1 MLCYRGRA
9 ATRYAASMNS
19 LSPSS
24 LPALPR
30 ASAWPLVRALFKRP
44 ARPSAQPVQASYRL
58 DRLDAD
64 HVRRYRDA
72 FDFPPGRVPLTYLY
86 LLAQRAQLATMLD
99 RAMPFRIVGLI
110 HVSNDLAMHC
120 EVRTDAPLVL
130 VTTLSTPEP
139 AANGAIECVLETVAS
154 ADGQT
159 VFTCTSRYMIKRGQS
174 IKHATA
180 SPSAAPVGDVVGE
193 WVLTADAGRR
203 YAALSGD
210 WNPIHLWPWSAR
222 LMGMH
227 APIIHGMET
236 MARVCAA
243 FEQSANRR
251 ITSLACRFK
260 RAVPLGASATLI
272 ACEVPGSFILLCRDR
287 AAVEGTLGYA

>member
-1 MLCYRGRA
+1 
-9 ATRYAASMNS
+9 MNS
-19 LSPSS
+19 PSPSS
-24 LPALPR
+24 FPALPR

-44 ARPSAQPVQASYRL
+44 ARVSVELVQASYRL
-58 DRLDAD
+58 GRIDAD
-64 HVRRYRDA
+64 HVRRYSDA
-72 FDFPPGRVPLTYLY
+72 FGFPPGPVPLTYLY

-99 RAMPFRIVGLI
+99 RATPFRIVGLI

-130 VTTLSTPEP
+130 VTTLSMPEP
-139 AANGAIECVLETVAS
+139 GDNGAVECVLETVAS

-159 VFTCTSRYMIKRGQS
+159 VFACASRYLIKRGKRS
-174 IKHATA
+174 KHASA
-180 SPSAAPVGDVVGE
+180 SPEVAPVGDVVGE
-193 WVLTADAGRR
+193 WVVTTDAGRR
-203 YAALSGD
+203 YADLSGD

-243 FEQSANRR
+243 FEQSTNRR
-251 ITSLACRFK
+251 VTSLACRFK
-260 RAVPLGASATLI
+260 RAVPLGASATLM
-272 ACEVPGSFILLCRDR
+272 ACEVPGSFVVLCSGRV
-287 AAVEGTLGYA
+287 AVEGTLDYA

>member
-1 MLCYRGRA
+1 
-9 ATRYAASMNS
+9 MNS
-19 LSPSS
+19 PSSSS

-30 ASAWPLVRALFKRP
+30 ASAWPLLQALFKRP
-44 ARPSAQPVQASYRL
+44 ARASAQPVQASYRL

-64 HVRRYRDA
+64 HVQRYSDA
-72 FDFPPGRVPLTYLY
+72 FGFPPGRVPLTYLY

-99 RAMPFRIVGLI
+99 RAIPFRIVGLI
-110 HVSNDLAMHC
+110 HVLNELAMLC
-120 EVRTDAPLVL
+120 EVRTDAPMVL
-130 VTTLSTPEP
+130 VTTLSMPKP

-159 VFTCTSRYMIKRGQS
+159 VFTCTSRYLIKRGQRA
-174 IKHATA
+174 KHAAA
-180 SPSAAPVGDVVGE
+180 SPSVAPVGDVVGE
-193 WVLTADAGRR
+193 WVVTADAGRR

-222 LMGMH
+222 LMGMS

-251 ITSLACRFK
+251 VTSLACHFK
-260 RAVPLGASATLI
+260 RAVPLGASATLMT
-272 ACEVPGSFILLCRDR
+272 CEIPGNFVVLCSDR
-287 AAVEGTLGYA
+287 VAVEGVLATRDVARPAKSRGQV

>member
-1 MLCYRGRA
+1 
-9 ATRYAASMNS
+9 MNS
-19 LSPSS
+19 PSPSS
-24 LPALPR
+24 FPALPR

-44 ARPSAQPVQASYRL
+44 ARVSAELVQASYRL

-64 HVRRYRDA
+64 HVRRYSDA
-72 FDFPPGRVPLTYLY
+72 FGFLPGPVPLTYLY

-130 VTTLSTPEP
+130 VTTLSMPQP
-139 AANGAIECVLETVAS
+139 GDNGAVECVLETVAS

-159 VFTCTSRYMIKRGQS
+159 VFSCASRYLIKRGKRS
-174 IKHATA
+174 KHASA
-180 SPSAAPVGDVVGE
+180 SPEVAPVGDVVGE
-193 WVLTADAGRR
+193 WVVTTDAGRR
-203 YAALSGD
+203 YADLSGD

-243 FEQSANRR
+243 FERSTNRR
-251 ITSLACRFK
+251 VTSLTCRFK
-260 RAVPLGASATLI
+260 RAVPLGASATLM
-272 ACEVPGSFILLCRDR
+272 ACEVPGSFVVLCSNRV
-287 AAVEGTLGYA
+287 AVEGTLGYA

>member
-1 MLCYRGRA
+1 M
-9 ATRYAASMNS
+9 TRYAASMNS
-19 LSPSS
+19 PPPSS

-30 ASAWPLVRALFKRP
+30 ASAWPLVLALFKRP
-44 ARPSAQPVQASYRL
+44 ARPSVELVQASYRL
-58 DRLDAD
+58 DRIDAD
-64 HVRRYRDA
+64 HVRRYSDA
-72 FDFPPGRVPLTYLY
+72 FGFPPGRVPLTYLY

-99 RAMPFRIVGLI
+99 RAIPFRIVGLI
-110 HVSNDLAMHC
+110 HVSNDLAMHY

-130 VTTLSTPEP
+130 VTTLSMPEP
-139 AANGAIECVLETVAS
+139 GANGAVECVLETVAS
-154 ADGQT
+154 ADGKT
-159 VFTCTSRYMIKRGQS
+159 VFTCTSRYLIKRGQRP
-174 IKHATA
+174 KHAPA
-180 SPSAAPVGDVVGE
+180 SPSVAPVGDVVGE
-193 WVLTADAGRR
+193 WVITADAGRR

-243 FEQSANRR
+243 VEQLANRR
-251 ITSLACRFK
+251 VTSLACHFE

-272 ACEVPGSFILLCRDR
+272 ACEVPGSFVVLCSGRV
-287 AAVEGTLGYA
+287 AVEGLLGYA

>member
-1 MLCYRGRA
+1 MLCFRGRA

-19 LSPSS
+19 PSPSS

-30 ASAWPLVRALFKRP
+30 ASAWPLLRALFKRP

-58 DRLDAD
+58 DRIDAD
-64 HVRRYRDA
+64 HVRRYCDA
-72 FDFPPGRVPLTYLY
+72 FGFPPWPVPLTYLY

-110 HVSNDLAMHC
+110 HVSNDLAMQC
-120 EVRTDAPLVL
+120 QVRTDAPLVL
-130 VTTLSTPEP
+130 VTTLSMPEP
-139 AANGAIECVLETVAS
+139 GANGAVECVLETVAS
-154 ADGQT
+154 ADGKT
-159 VFTCTSRYMIKRGQS
+159 VFTCASRYLIKRGQRA
-174 IKHATA
+174 KHAPA
-180 SPSAAPVGDVVGE
+180 SPSVAPVGDVVGE
-193 WVLTADAGRR
+193 WVVTADAGRR

-243 FEQSANRR
+243 FEQSTDRR
-251 ITSLACRFK
+251 VKGLTCRFK
-260 RAVPLGASATLI
+260 RAVTLGASATLL
-272 ACEVPGSFILLCRDR
+272 ACEVPGSFVVLSSDR
-287 AAVEGTLGYA
+287 VAVEGTLAYA

>member
-1 MLCYRGRA
+1 VLCYRGRA
-9 ATRYAASMNS
+9 TTRYAASMNS

-24 LPALPR
+24 LPALPS
-30 ASAWPLVRALFKRP
+30 ASAWPLLRALFKRP

-64 HVRRYRDA
+64 HVRRYCDA
-72 FDFPPGRVPLTYLY
+72 FGFPPGRVPLTYLY

-99 RAMPFRIVGLI
+99 RAIPFRIVGLI

-120 EVRTDAPLVL
+120 EVRNDAPLVL
-130 VTTLSTPEP
+130 VTTLSMPER

-159 VFTCTSRYMIKRGQS
+159 VFSCTSRYLIKRGQRA
-174 IKHATA
+174 KHAAA
-180 SPSAAPVGDVVGE
+180 SPSVAPVGDVVGE
-193 WVLTADAGRR
+193 WVVTADTGRR

-243 FEQSANRR
+243 LEQSTDRR
-251 ITSLACRFK
+251 ATSLTCHFK
-260 RAVPLGASATLI
+260 RAMPLGASATLLV
-272 ACEVPGSFILLCRDR
+272 CEVPGSFVVLYSDR
-287 AAVEGTLGYA
+287 VAVEGVLGYA

>member
-1 MLCYRGRA
+1 
-9 ATRYAASMNS
+9 MNS
-19 LSPSS
+19 PSPSS

-30 ASAWPLVRALFKRP
+30 ASAWPLLRALFKRP

-64 HVRRYRDA
+64 HVRRYSDA
-72 FDFPPGRVPLTYLY
+72 FGFPAGPVPLTYLY

-99 RAMPFRIVGLI
+99 RMIPFRIVGLI

-130 VTTLSTPEP
+130 VTTLSMPER

-159 VFTCTSRYMIKRGQS
+159 VFSCTSRYLIKRGQRA
-174 IKHATA
+174 KHAAA
-180 SPSAAPVGDVVGE
+180 SPSVAPVGDVVGE
-193 WVLTADAGRR
+193 WVVAADAGRR

-210 WNPIHLWPWSAR
+210 WNPIHLWRWSAR

-227 APIIHGMET
+227 APLIHGMET

-243 FEQSANRR
+243 LEQSTDRR
-251 ITSLACRFK
+251 ATSLTCHFK
-260 RAVPLGASATLI
+260 RAVPLGASATLMD
-272 ACEVPGSFILLCRDR
+272 CEVPGSFVVLCSGRV
-287 AAVEGTLGYA
+287 AVEGVLGYA

>member
-1 MLCYRGRA
+1 
-9 ATRYAASMNS
+9 MNS
-19 LSPSS
+19 PSRS
-24 LPALPR
+24 SFPALPR
-30 ASAWPLVRALFKRP
+30 ASAWPLLRALLKRP
-44 ARPSAQPVQASYRL
+44 ARVSAELVQASYRL
-58 DRLDAD
+58 DRLDAN
-64 HVRRYRDA
+64 HVRRYSTA
-72 FDFPPGRVPLTYLY
+72 FGFPPGPVPLTYLY

-130 VTTLSTPEP
+130 ATTLSMPEP
-139 AANGAIECVLETVAS
+139 GANGAIECVLETVAS

-159 VFTCTSRYMIKRGQS
+159 VFSCASRYLIKRGKRS
-174 IKHATA
+174 KHASA
-180 SPSAAPVGDVVGE
+180 SPEVAPVGDVVGE
-193 WVLTADAGRR
+193 WVVTTDAGRR

-243 FEQSANRR
+243 FERSTNRR
-251 ITSLACRFK
+251 VMNLACRFK
-260 RAVPLGASATLI
+260 RAVPLGASATLM
-272 ACEVPGSFILLCRDR
+272 ACKVPGSFVVLCSNC
-287 AAVEGTLGYA
+287 ATVEGTLGYA

>member
-1 MLCYRGRA
+1 
-9 ATRYAASMNS
+9 MNS
-19 LSPSS
+19 PSPSS

-44 ARPSAQPVQASYRL
+44 ASPAAQPVQASYRL
-58 DRLDAD
+58 DQLDAD
-64 HVRRYRDA
+64 HVRRYCDA
-72 FDFPPGRVPLTYLY
+72 FGFPPGRVPLTYLY

-99 RAMPFRIVGLI
+99 RAIPFRIVGLI
-110 HVSNDLAMHC
+110 HVSNELAMQC
-120 EVRTDAPLVL
+120 EVRTDTPLVL
-130 VTTLSTPEP
+130 VTTLSMPEP
-139 AANGAIECVLETVAS
+139 GTNGAVECVLETVAS
-154 ADGQT
+154 ADGQA
-159 VFTCTSRYMIKRGQS
+159 VFTCTSRYLIKRGQS

-193 WVLTADAGRR
+193 WVVTADAGRR

-251 ITSLACRFK
+251 VTSLTCRFK
-260 RAVPLGASATLI
+260 RTVPLGATATLI
-272 ACEVPGSFILLCRDR
+272 ACDIFGNFVLLCSDR
-287 AAVEGTLGYA
+287 VAVEGTLGYA

>member
-1 MLCYRGRA
+1 
-9 ATRYAASMNS
+9 MNS
-19 LSPSS
+19 PSPSS

-30 ASAWPLVRALFKRP
+30 AGAWPLLRALFKRP
-44 ARPSAQPVQASYRL
+44 ARVSARLIQASYRL
-58 DRLDAD
+58 DRIDID
-64 HVRRYRDA
+64 HVRRYSNA
-72 FDFPPGRVPLTYLY
+72 FGFPPGPVPLTYLY

-99 RAMPFRIVGLI
+99 RAIPFRIVGLI
-110 HVSNDLAMHC
+110 HVSNDLAMHY

-130 VTTLSTPEP
+130 VTTLSMPER
-139 AANGAIECVLETVAS
+139 AVNGAIECVLETVAS

-159 VFTCTSRYMIKRGQS
+159 VFTCTSRYLIKRGQRA
-174 IKHATA
+174 KHASA
-180 SPSAAPVGDVVGE
+180 SPSVAPVGDVVGE
-193 WVLTADAGRR
+193 WVVTADAGRR

-251 ITSLACRFK
+251 VTSLACRFK
-260 RAVPLGASATLI
+260 RAVPLGASTTLM
-272 ACEVPGSFILLCRDR
+272 ACEVPGSFVVLCSGRV
-287 AAVEGTLGYA
+287 AVECKLDYA

>member
-1 MLCYRGRA
+1 
-9 ATRYAASMNS
+9 MNS
-19 LSPSS
+19 PSPSS

-30 ASAWPLVRALFKRP
+30 ASAWPLVRALFKQP
-44 ARPSAQPVQASYRL
+44 ARVSAGLIQASYRL

-64 HVRRYRDA
+64 HVRRYSDA
-72 FDFPPGRVPLTYLY
+72 FGFPTGPVPLTYLY

-99 RAMPFRIVGLI
+99 RVIPFRIVGLI

-120 EVRTDAPLVL
+120 EVRTDAPLIL
-130 VTTLSTPEP
+130 VTTLSMPEP

-159 VFTCTSRYMIKRGQS
+159 VFTCTSRYLIKRGQRA
-174 IKHATA
+174 KHAPA
-180 SPSAAPVGDVVGE
+180 SPSVAPVGDVVGE
-193 WVLTADAGRR
+193 WVVTADAGRR

-236 MARVCAA
+236 MARVCAT
-243 FEQSANRR
+243 FEQSTNRR
-251 ITSLACRFK
+251 VTSLACRFK
-260 RAVPLGASATLI
+260 RAVPLGASATLM
-272 ACEVPGSFILLCRDR
+272 ACEAPGSFVVLCSDR
-287 AAVEGTLGYA
+287 VAVEGALGYA

>member
-1 MLCYRGRA
+1 
-9 ATRYAASMNS
+9 MN
-19 LSPSS
+19 SPSS
-24 LPALPR
+24 SSFPALPT

-44 ARPSAQPVQASYRL
+44 ARVSAELVQASYRL

-64 HVRRYRDA
+64 HVRRYSDA
-72 FDFPPGRVPLTYLY
+72 FGFPPGPVPLTYLY

-130 VTTLSTPEP
+130 VTTLSMPQP
-139 AANGAIECVLETVAS
+139 AANGAVECVLETVAS

-159 VFTCTSRYMIKRGQS
+159 VFSCASRYLIKRGKRS
-174 IKHATA
+174 KHASA
-180 SPSAAPVGDVVGE
+180 SPAVAPVGDVVGE
-193 WVLTADAGRR
+193 WVVTTDAGRR

-222 LMGMH
+222 LMGMRT
-227 APIIHGMET
+227 PIIHGMET

-243 FEQSANRR
+243 FERSTNRR
-251 ITSLACRFK
+251 VTSLACRFK
-260 RAVPLGASATLI
+260 RAVPLGASATLM
-272 ACEVPGSFILLCRDR
+272 ACKVPGSFVVLCSNR

>member
-1 MLCYRGRA
+1 
-9 ATRYAASMNS
+9 MNS
-19 LSPSS
+19 PSPSF

-44 ARPSAQPVQASYRL
+44 ARPSAQPIQASYRL

-64 HVRRYRDA
+64 HVRRYCDA
-72 FDFPPGRVPLTYLY
+72 FGFLPGRVPLTYLY

-110 HVSNDLAMHC
+110 HVSNELAMKC

-130 VTTLSTPEP
+130 MTTLSMPEP
-139 AANGAIECVLETVAS
+139 GTNGAVECVLETVAS
-154 ADGQT
+154 ADWKT
-159 VFTCTSRYMIKRGQS
+159 VFTCTSRYLIKRGQR
-174 IKHATA
+174 IKHAPA
-180 SPSAAPVGDVVGE
+180 SPSAVPVGDVVGE
-193 WVLTADAGRR
+193 WVVTTDAGRR

-222 LMGMH
+222 LMGMN

-251 ITSLACRFK
+251 VTSLACRFK
-260 RAVPLGASATLI
+260 RTVPLGASATLL
-272 ACEVPGSFILLCRDR
+272 ACEAPGSFVVLCSGRV
-287 AAVEGTLGYA
+287 AVEGTLGYT

>member
-1 MLCYRGRA
+1 
-9 ATRYAASMNS
+9 MNS
-19 LSPSS
+19 PSPSF

-44 ARPSAQPVQASYRL
+44 ARVSAELVQASYRL
-58 DRLDAD
+58 DRLDID
-64 HVRRYRDA
+64 HVRRYSDA
-72 FDFPPGRVPLTYLY
+72 FGFPPGPVPLTYLY

-99 RAMPFRIVGLI
+99 RAIPFLIVGLI

-130 VTTLSTPEP
+130 VTTLSMPQP
-139 AANGAIECVLETVAS
+139 AANGAVECVLETVAT

-159 VFTCTSRYMIKRGQS
+159 VFSCASRYLIKRGKRS
-174 IKHATA
+174 KHASA
-180 SPSAAPVGDVVGE
+180 SPEVAPVGDVVGE
-193 WVLTADAGRR
+193 WVVTTDAGRR
-203 YAALSGD
+203 YADLSGD

-243 FEQSANRR
+243 FEQSTNRR
-251 ITSLACRFK
+251 VTSLACRFK
-260 RAVPLGASATLI
+260 RAVPLGASATLM
-272 ACEVPGSFILLCRDR
+272 ACEVPGSFVVLCSNRV
-287 AAVEGTLGYA
+287 AVEGTLGYA

>member
-1 MLCYRGRA
+1 
-9 ATRYAASMNS
+9 MNS
-19 LSPSS
+19 PSPSS
-24 LPALPR
+24 FPALPR

-44 ARPSAQPVQASYRL
+44 ARVSAELVQASYRL

-64 HVRRYRDA
+64 HVRRYSTA
-72 FDFPPGRVPLTYLY
+72 FGFPLGPVPLTYLY

-130 VTTLSTPEP
+130 VTTLSMPEP
-139 AANGAIECVLETVAS
+139 RDNGAVECVLETVARG
-154 ADGQT
+154 DGQT
-159 VFTCTSRYMIKRGQS
+159 AFSCTSRYLIKRGQRA
-174 IKHATA
+174 KHSTA
-180 SPSAAPVGDVVGE
+180 SQSAAPVGDVVGE
-193 WVLTADAGRR
+193 WVVAADAGRR

-243 FEQSANRR
+243 FEHSANRPV
-251 ITSLACRFK
+251 TSLTCRFK
-260 RAVPLGASATLI
+260 RAVPLGASATLM
-272 ACEVPGSFILLCRDR
+272 ACKVPGSFVVLCSNRV
-287 AAVEGTLGYA
+287 AVEGTLGYA

>member
-1 MLCYRGRA
+1 VLCYRGRA
-9 ATRYAASMNS
+9 TTRYAASMNS
-19 LSPSS
+19 PSPLS

-44 ARPSAQPVQASYRL
+44 ARVSAGLIQASYWL
-58 DRLDAD
+58 DRIDIG
-64 HVRRYRDA
+64 HVRRYSNA
-72 FDFPPGRVPLTYLY
+72 FGFPPGPVPLTYLY

-99 RAMPFRIVGLI
+99 RAIPFRIVGLI
-110 HVSNDLAMHC
+110 HVSNELAMHC
-120 EVRTDAPLVL
+120 EVRTDALLVL
-130 VTTLSTPEP
+130 VTTLSMPER

-159 VFTCTSRYMIKRGQS
+159 VFSCTSRYLIKRGQRA
-174 IKHATA
+174 KHAAA
-180 SPSAAPVGDVVGE
+180 SPSVAPVGDVVGE
-193 WVLTADAGRR
+193 WVVTADAGRR

-243 FEQSANRR
+243 LEQSTDRR
-251 ITSLACRFK
+251 ATSLTCHFK
-260 RAVPLGASATLI
+260 RAMPLGASATLLV
-272 ACEVPGSFILLCRDR
+272 CEVPGSFVVLYSDR
-287 AAVEGTLGYA
+287 VAVEGVLGYA

>member
-1 MLCYRGRA
+1 
-9 ATRYAASMNS
+9 MNS
-19 LSPSS
+19 PFPSS
-24 LPALPR
+24 LPVLPR
-30 ASAWPLVRALFKRP
+30 ASAWPLVRALFKQP
-44 ARPSAQPVQASYRL
+44 ARASAGLIQASYRL
-58 DRLDAD
+58 DRIDAD
-64 HVRRYRDA
+64 HVRRYCDA
-72 FDFPPGRVPLTYLY
+72 FGFPPGPVPLTYLY

-99 RAMPFRIVGLI
+99 RAIPFQIVGLI

-130 VTTLSTPEP
+130 VTTLSMPEP
-139 AANGAIECVLETVAS
+139 GTNGAVECVLETVAS

-159 VFTCTSRYMIKRGQS
+159 VFTCTSRYLIKRGQRA
-174 IKHATA
+174 KHAPA
-180 SPSAAPVGDVVGE
+180 SPSIAPMGDVVGE
-193 WVLTADAGRR
+193 WVVTGDAGRR

-243 FEQSANRR
+243 FEQSANRPV
-251 ITSLACRFK
+251 TSLTCRFK
-260 RAVPLGASATLI
+260 RAVPLGASVTLMT
-272 ACEVPGSFILLCRDR
+272 CEFPGSFVVLSSDR
-287 AAVEGTLGYA
+287 VAVEGTLGYA

>member
-1 MLCYRGRA
+1 
-9 ATRYAASMNS
+9 MNS
-19 LSPSS
+19 PSPSF

-44 ARPSAQPVQASYRL
+44 ARPTAQPIQASYRL

-64 HVRRYRDA
+64 HVRRYSDA
-72 FDFPPGRVPLTYLY
+72 FGFPPGPVPLTYLY

-99 RAMPFRIVGLI
+99 RAIPFRIVGLI
-110 HVSNDLAMHC
+110 HVSNELAMLC
-120 EVRTDAPLVL
+120 DVRTDAPMVL
-130 VTTLSTPEP
+130 VTTLSMPKP
-139 AANGAIECVLETVAS
+139 AANKAVECVLETVAS
-154 ADGQT
+154 ADGKP
-159 VFTCTSRYMIKRGQS
+159 VLTCTSRYLIKRGQRV
-174 IKHATA
+174 KHSTA
-180 SPSAAPVGDVVGE
+180 SSSVAPMRDVIGE
-193 WVLTADAGRR
+193 WVVTADAGRR

-251 ITSLACRFK
+251 VTSLTCRFK
-260 RAVPLGASATLI
+260 RAVPLGASAMLL
-272 ACEVPGSFILLCRDR
+272 ACQIPGSFVVMCSDR
-287 AAVEGTLGYA
+287 VAVEGALGYA

>member
-1 MLCYRGRA
+1 
-9 ATRYAASMNS
+9 MNS
-19 LSPSS
+19 PSPSS
-24 LPALPR
+24 FPALPT

-44 ARPSAQPVQASYRL
+44 ARVSAELVQASYRL

-64 HVRRYRDA
+64 HVRRYSDA
-72 FDFPPGRVPLTYLY
+72 FGFPPGPVPLTYLY
-86 LLAQRAQLATMLD
+86 LLAQRAQLAMMLD

-130 VTTLSTPEP
+130 VTTLSMPQP
-139 AANGAIECVLETVAS
+139 GDNGAVECVLETVAS

-159 VFTCTSRYMIKRGQS
+159 VFSCASRYLIKRGKRS
-174 IKHATA
+174 KHASA
-180 SPSAAPVGDVVGE
+180 SPEVAPVGDVVGE
-193 WVLTADAGRR
+193 WVVTTDAGRR
-203 YAALSGD
+203 YADLSGD

-243 FEQSANRR
+243 FERSTNRR
-251 ITSLACRFK
+251 VTSLACRFK
-260 RAVPLGASATLI
+260 RAVPLGASATLM
-272 ACEVPGSFILLCRDR
+272 ACEVPGSFVVLCSNRV
-287 AAVEGTLGYA
+287 AVEGTLGYA

>member
-1 MLCYRGRA
+1 
-9 ATRYAASMNS
+9 MNS
-19 LSPSS
+19 PSPSS
-24 LPALPR
+24 LPALPT
-30 ASAWPLVRALFKRP
+30 ASAWPLLRALFKQP
-44 ARPSAQPVQASYRL
+44 ARPSAQLVQASYRL

-64 HVRRYRDA
+64 HVRRYSDA
-72 FDFPPGRVPLTYLY
+72 FGFPPGPVPLTYLY

-99 RAMPFRIVGLI
+99 CAMPFRIVGLI
-110 HVSNDLAMHC
+110 HVSNELAMQC

-139 AANGAIECVLETVAS
+139 SANGAIECVLETAAS
-154 ADGQT
+154 ADGQP
-159 VFTCTSRYMIKRGQS
+159 VFTCTSRYLIKRGQRA
-174 IKHATA
+174 KHASA
-180 SPSAAPVGDVVGE
+180 SPSVAPVGDVVGE
-193 WVLTADAGRR
+193 WVVTAHAGRR

-251 ITSLACRFK
+251 VTSLACRFK
-260 RAVPLGASATLI
+260 RAVPLGASATLL
-272 ACEVPGSFILLCRDR
+272 ACEAPGSFVVLSSDR
-287 AAVEGTLGYA
+287 VAVEGVLGYE